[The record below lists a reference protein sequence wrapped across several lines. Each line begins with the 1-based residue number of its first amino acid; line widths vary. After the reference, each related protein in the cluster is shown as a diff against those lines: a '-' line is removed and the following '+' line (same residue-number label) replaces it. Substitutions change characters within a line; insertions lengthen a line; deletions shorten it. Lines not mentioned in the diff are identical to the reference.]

1 MAKRE
6 RSNYC
11 NYYEIMQNA
20 YAISGNSPQPPS
32 ESRGNWFDLT
42 WRSSGGGLRTEK
54 LKTEK
59 SRPKTGDSRL
69 ETQETPRFKT
79 ENKYNC
85 ECSPNS
91 DMKSCDWNFCAVAFA
106 VAIDDELPNRGA
118 QKL

>member
-69 ETQETPRFKT
+69 ETGDARDAKIQDREQVQLRVLTQLRY
-79 ENKYNC
+79 EV
-85 ECSPNS
+85 
-91 DMKSCDWNFCAVAFA
+91 M
-106 VAIDDELPNRGA
+106 
-118 QKL
+118 